1 MKNSLILAI
10 ALLVPTFVMAANYK
24 ANLNDAQ
31 IAAIAVAA
39 NQVDIDAGKAAE
51 SKSSNQEVK
60 AFAHRMITDHTDVIN
75 QATALVTKLKV
86 TPEES
91 TLSKSLKS
99 DGQKNLDRLTKMDGK
114 AFNKA
119 YIYQEIAFHKQ
130 VLDVIDNMLLP
141 SAKNEEL
148 KALLVKVRGGVTSH
162 LEHAEKIQPLV
173 DEVREPGK

>member
-60 AFAHRMITDHTDVIN
+60 AFAASHDRRSHRRHQPGNGACYKTEGYT
-75 QATALVTKLKV
+75 
-86 TPEES
+86 
-91 TLSKSLKS
+91 
-99 DGQKNLDRLTKMDGK
+99 GGK
-114 AFNKA
+114 YAE
-119 YIYQEIAFHKQ
+119 QE
-130 VLDVIDNMLLP
+130 P
-141 SAKNEEL
+141 
-148 KALLVKVRGGVTSH
+148 
-162 LEHAEKIQPLV
+162 
-173 DEVREPGK
+173 